1 MVLGSILMK
10 LPTNE
15 KETTY
20 SVYKYYE
27 TMEFLNVETQLMAP
41 ISQQHKRT
49 NKSLY
54 FIHPKGY
61 YLYCFLDVFV
71 KWPGSV
77 HDPSTF

>member
-15 KETTY
+15 QETTY
-20 SVYKYYE
+20 LVHKYYE

-41 ISQQHKRT
+41 ISQQHKKI

-54 FIHPKGY
+54 LIHPKGY
-61 YLYCFLDVFV
+61 Y
-71 KWPGSV
+71 
-77 HDPSTF
+77 